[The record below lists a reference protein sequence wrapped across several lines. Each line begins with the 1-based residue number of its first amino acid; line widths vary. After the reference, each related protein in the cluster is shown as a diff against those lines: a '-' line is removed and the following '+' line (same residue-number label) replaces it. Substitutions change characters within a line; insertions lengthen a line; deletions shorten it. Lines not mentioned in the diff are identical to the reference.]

1 MRCQRSCSFL
11 FCHSLLHGCRRCCRN
26 MAIHYFQGSVRMVTV
41 RDMVVLLCVVPLV
54 IPAWWIRYFGCKK
67 EFPLGYQQRRPKV
80 THIVVHSAQCRYPF
94 VENFPYPAGWRGVP
108 CIHRKVLFLLA
119 GPPGLRQLLSRQWN
133 KAGMI
138 IHRSC
143 VSAFVFVLLLC
154 FPRSWVYTS
163 TASTA
168 AGHPAYISREF
179 MRLIEPSSL
188 ISSLTFPECFDVVQ
202 IPSPPSRLP
211 LLHWKQDRRFIC

>member
-1 MRCQRSCSFL
+1 M
-11 FCHSLLHGCRRCCRN
+11 
-26 MAIHYFQGSVRMVTV
+26 
-41 RDMVVLLCVVPLV
+41 VPLV

-119 GPPGLRQLLSRQWN
+119 RQPGLRQLLSRQWN

-188 ISSLTFPECFDVVQ
+188 ISSLTFPECFCTNTITAIKAIIFTTIGIALKTRQTFYLLAKD
-202 IPSPPSRLP
+202 P
-211 LLHWKQDRRFIC
+211 LI